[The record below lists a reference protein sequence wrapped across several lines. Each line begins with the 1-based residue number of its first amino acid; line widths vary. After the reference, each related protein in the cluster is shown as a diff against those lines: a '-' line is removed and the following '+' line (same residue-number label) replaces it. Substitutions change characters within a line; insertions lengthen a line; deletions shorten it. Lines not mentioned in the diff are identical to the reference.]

1 MNRRGF
7 LKTIGAAAALA
18 VPGCAGLSDL
28 AGKKQTAKKPN
39 FVFILIDDLGWRDLG
54 CYGSTFY
61 ETPNI
66 DKLAA
71 EGMRFTDA
79 YAACPLCSP
88 TRASIMTGKYPARLK
103 QTYTPSRLRTE
114 VRTRLIPPRCQ
125 QQLKLEEV
133 TIAEALK
140 EAGYATCSVGKWH
153 LGRTPY
159 YPQKQ
164 GFDINIAGTH
174 DGSPASYFHPY
185 TRGKNWKMNLPGGEP
200 GEYLTD
206 RLTEEGIKFIEA
218 NKDKPFFLYLSH
230 HSVHTPIQAKEKII
244 EKYKAKA
251 ENFPFPSRPRFIQDG
266 DFTVRQIQD
275 DPVFAAMIEST
286 DDSVGRVMT
295 ALKDLGIAEDTVII
309 FTSDNGGE
317 SRGDGRP
324 TSNFPLR
331 AGKCS
336 LYEGGIRVPMIV
348 KWPGV
353 TTPGSEC
360 NEPVIS
366 NDFYPT
372 MLKMAGLPAK
382 PDQHADGQSMV
393 PLLKQ
398 TDRLKRTAIY
408 WHFPHYDNPGVKP
421 AASVRAGD
429 YKLIE
434 FFEDNRIELYNLKDD
449 IGEKNDLSLKMP
461 SKASELK
468 ALLHNWQREVDAQM
482 PRPNPEYVPK
492 D

>member
-1 MNRRGF
+1 M
-7 LKTIGAAAALA
+7 
-18 VPGCAGLSDL
+18 PGCASITGFGDNQR
-28 AGKKQTAKKPN
+28 KRRKPN

-103 QTYTPSRLRTE
+103 QTTTPSRLRTE
-114 VRTRLIPPRCQ
+114 IRTKLITPRCE

-153 LGRTPY
+153 LGRTHF
-159 YPQKQ
+159 YPEKQ

-185 TRGKNWKMNLPGGEP
+185 TRGKNWKMNLPGGKP

-230 HSVHTPIQAKEKII
+230 HTVHMPIQAKEKII

-251 ENFPFPSRPRFIQDG
+251 KNFPLPDRPRFIQDG

-275 DPVFAAMIEST
+275 DPAFAAMIEST
-286 DDSVGRVMT
+286 DDSVGRVVT
-295 ALKDLGIAEDTVII
+295 ALQDLGIAENTVII
-309 FTSDNGGE
+309 FASDNGGE
-317 SRGDGRP
+317 SKGDGRP
-324 TSNFPLR
+324 TSNFLLR
-331 AGKCS
+331 VGKGT

-353 TTPGSEC
+353 TRAGSQC
-360 NEPVIS
+360 DEPVIS
-366 NDFYPT
+366 DDFYPT
-372 MLKMAGLPAK
+372 MLEMADLPAK
-382 PDQHADGQSMV
+382 PTQHTDGENMV

-398 TDRLKRTAIY
+398 TGRLKRPGLY
-408 WHFPHYDNPGVKP
+408 WHFPHYDDPGVKP
-421 AASVRAGD
+421 AAAVRAGD

-449 IGEKNDLSLKMP
+449 IGEQNDLSAKMP
-461 SKASELK
+461 KKAAQLK
-468 ALLHNWQREVDAQM
+468 DMLHKWQKQVGAQM
-482 PRPNPEYVPK
+482 PKPNPAFSPES
-492 D
+492 